1 MYTEILDFTES
12 KDQPL
17 IYKIE
22 IGNPS
27 DNFYRFYVGKSSR
40 GHKRPLKKYLKCVKN
55 FENNKYRKI
64 YRNKE
69 IVGTRPAWRDNVHP
83 HLSEAIKNKWPIK
96 LTMQPSSLQNLD
108 FDEKTILHEN
118 IQNHGKERTLNIKL
132 V

>member
-1 MYTEILDFTES
+1 MH
-12 KDQPL
+12 Q
-17 IYKIE
+17 
-22 IGNPS
+22 
-27 DNFYRFYVGKSSR
+27 
-40 GHKRPLKKYLKCVKN
+40 
-55 FENNKYRKI
+55 
-64 YRNKE
+64 
-69 IVGTRPAWRDNVHP
+69 